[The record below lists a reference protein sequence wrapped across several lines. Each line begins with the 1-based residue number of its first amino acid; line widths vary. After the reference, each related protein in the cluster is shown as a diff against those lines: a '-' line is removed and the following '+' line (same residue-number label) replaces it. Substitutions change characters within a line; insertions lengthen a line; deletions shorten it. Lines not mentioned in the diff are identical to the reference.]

1 LFKYP
6 YADDL
11 YIAMADRWLVDLPE
25 DRPDIAAIFAAI
37 FDPDAKSDLA
47 DFPLYS
53 LTAKNTSLADYVWL
67 PVKFVDGVP
76 KIEWLDEWTIE
87 ELIEKK

>member
-1 LFKYP
+1 
-6 YADDL
+6 
-11 YIAMADRWLVDLPE
+11 MADRWLTDLAE

-37 FDPDAKSDLA
+37 FDPDVKSELA
-47 DFPLYS
+47 DFPLHT

-76 KIEWLDEWTIE
+76 KIEWLDEWTVE
-87 ELIEKK
+87 ELIK